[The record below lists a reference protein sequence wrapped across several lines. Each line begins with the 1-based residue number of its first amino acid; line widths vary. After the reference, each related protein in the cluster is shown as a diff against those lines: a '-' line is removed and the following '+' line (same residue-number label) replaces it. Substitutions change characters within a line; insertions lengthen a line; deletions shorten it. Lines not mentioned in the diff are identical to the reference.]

1 MWGWRTAGGSGRV
14 EGGDRLVREAGVVA
28 LEEGVDLVEL
38 AVAVLEDVE
47 GRLAAFLIG
56 GVLSLVASQRV
67 RK

>member
-1 MWGWRTAGGSGRV
+1 M
-14 EGGDRLVREAGVVA
+14 A

-47 GRLAAFLIG
+47 GRLVAFLIG
-56 GVLSLVASQRV
+56 GVLSLVANQRV

>member
-1 MWGWRTAGGSGRV
+1 M
-14 EGGDRLVREAGVVA
+14 A

-38 AVAVLEDVE
+38 AVAVFEDVE

-56 GVLSLVASQRV
+56 GVLSLVANQRV

>member
-1 MWGWRTAGGSGRV
+1 MRSTSGSGRV
-14 EGGDRLVREAGVVA
+14 EGGDRLVRETGVVA

-47 GRLAAFLIG
+47 GRLVAFLIG
-56 GVLSLVASQRV
+56 GVLSLVANQRV